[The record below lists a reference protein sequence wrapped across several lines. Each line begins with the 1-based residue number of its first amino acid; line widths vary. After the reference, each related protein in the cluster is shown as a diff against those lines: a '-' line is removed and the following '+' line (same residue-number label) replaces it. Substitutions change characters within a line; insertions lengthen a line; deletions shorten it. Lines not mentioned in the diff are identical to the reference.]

1 MSCFASK
8 QAGLTRTRM
17 VLMQRVLSS
26 MSVDFARLVSLIAQ
40 KRARGKEEEKGEEQ
54 TDAAASKKN
63 MQREELQ

>member
-1 MSCFASK
+1 
-8 QAGLTRTRM
+8 
-17 VLMQRVLSS
+17 MQRVLSS